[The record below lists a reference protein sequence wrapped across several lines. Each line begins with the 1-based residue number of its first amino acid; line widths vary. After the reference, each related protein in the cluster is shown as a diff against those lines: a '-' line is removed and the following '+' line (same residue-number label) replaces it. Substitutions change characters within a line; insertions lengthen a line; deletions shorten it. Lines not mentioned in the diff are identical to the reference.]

1 MKVTVYPQS
10 TSHTMQGGI
19 GASWHALIHE
29 VPLENHRYDYPVRHV
44 APRGSAYGGNP
55 PPANTGAWRQVCDH
69 ATWLGLNF
77 IRVEL
82 SEGMYQP
89 HEGAFDRENDE
100 MQALYRILDW
110 CEAQGADVFLQRMF
124 GHVEWNAFPGV
135 HPLLSAPRSLEAF
148 AEGLVQLLHHLLR
161 VRGYTCVRYLCMT
174 NEPPGGTWGYWWSA
188 GSHPGPSL
196 TEAFRTLRQALD
208 DAAISIPIAG
218 PDWTSLPP
226 CPKEGLEF
234 DSLLGAFDIHSYFGI
249 HPHPDRIATVGDWV
263 AYAHEKQ
270 KPFFITEIGNM
281 NLGWGSDHPGPKSF
295 QASLSNAADIVTCM
309 NLGVDAFNRWSFTNR
324 GDLDGQWQLI
334 RTWDTHHKQYL
345 ESIQPEPEAYYG
357 YGILTRF
364 LAKYASVLKFAASEP
379 SDGSLF
385 TACRNTDGSLVL
397 IAINPNKT
405 PLLLACNM
413 AEGHSFPSSTWIYQV
428 TQTAVTAPDFRL
440 DPQRIV
446 PDGDGNLKIKLP
458 PESISVI
465 TDQHLQHEQP
475 GRIR

>member
-1 MKVTVYPQS
+1 
-10 TSHTMQGGI
+10 
-19 GASWHALIHE
+19 
-29 VPLENHRYDYPVRHV
+29 
-44 APRGSAYGGNP
+44 
-55 PPANTGAWRQVCDH
+55 
-69 ATWLGLNF
+69 
-77 IRVEL
+77 
-82 SEGMYQP
+82 MYQP
-89 HEGAFDRENDE
+89 HEGAFDWENDE

-148 AEGLVQLLHHLLR
+148 AEGLVQLLHHLLK

-188 GSHPGPSL
+188 GSHQGPSL
-196 TEAFRTLRQALD
+196 TEAFRTLRHALD
-208 DAAISIPIAG
+208 TANLTVPIAG

-226 CPKEGLEF
+226 CPENGMEF

-249 HPHPDRIATVGDWV
+249 HPHPDRIATVRDWV

-334 RTWDTHHKQYL
+334 RTWDTQHKQYL

-364 LAKYASVLKFAASEP
+364 LAKYASVLKFAANEP

-405 PLLLACNM
+405 PLLLECNM
-413 AEGHSFPSSTWIYQV
+413 SEGHSFPLSTWIYQV

-440 DPQRIV
+440 NPQRIA